1 METVLAKN
9 LVDSSAKAAFPTQQ
23 NFEKTNIEN
32 KKMFQNWFNSA
43 CRCFGLVDT
52 NNWCYHNVSIDYQL
66 NMAAPYTNSYN
77 RNLTPCCLSTNT
89 LQSQLIL
96 TWQRSLITIYKA
108 NFGINTSSIT
118 RWSKDGVTTLSRHRI
133 CSSLIN

>member
-52 NNWCYHNVSIDYQL
+52 NN
-66 NMAAPYTNSYN
+66 
-77 RNLTPCCLSTNT
+77 
-89 LQSQLIL
+89 
-96 TWQRSLITIYKA
+96 
-108 NFGINTSSIT
+108 
-118 RWSKDGVTTLSRHRI
+118 
-133 CSSLIN
+133 

>member
-52 NNWCYHNVSIDYQL
+52 NNWCYHKVNIAYQL
-66 NMAAPYTNSYN
+66 DMAAPYTNSYKLQHKSDT
-77 RNLTPCCLSTNT
+77 RLPVFKYLTK
-89 LQSQLIL
+89 SQLCEK
-96 TWQRSLITIYKA
+96 S
-108 NFGINTSSIT
+108 NFF
-118 RWSKDGVTTLSRHRI
+118 
-133 CSSLIN
+133 